1 MARAS
6 PPAARMA
13 AAVVSADA
21 GSRSLTTTW
30 APSWAS
36 AKAPARPRPEP
47 APVTRAIRFAR
58 RMAARIPQPAP
69 GQIRRRPTSRA
80 RARLKRRSA
89 GEPAHWACP
98 PALGMAIARA
108 RLLGKERRLLVAAV
122 RRGSR
127 RAAGALLDAIAV
139 VEGALVEGRLHV
151 RRAHVQ
157 VIEPSDACFRCA
169 TQGIWL
175 VAARGHSG
183 LELVG
188 RGLGAGRAVG
198 IGSGHAAIQDGLTAV
213 GTGLTGTEAGGAVP
227 GILIQPISPQLP
239 EVVRELLAG
248 IVEA

>member
-1 MARAS
+1 
-6 PPAARMA
+6 
-13 AAVVSADA
+13 
-21 GSRSLTTTW
+21 
-30 APSWAS
+30 
-36 AKAPARPRPEP
+36 
-47 APVTRAIRFAR
+47 
-58 RMAARIPQPAP
+58 
-69 GQIRRRPTSRA
+69 
-80 RARLKRRSA
+80 
-89 GEPAHWACP
+89 
-98 PALGMAIARA
+98 MAIARA
-108 RLLGKERRLLVAAV
+108 RLLGEERRLLVAAGP
-122 RRGSR
+122 RGSR

-157 VIEPSDACFRCA
+157 VIEPSDACLRCA

-248 IVEA
+248 IVEALLGHGREGARPGDLESKAGERDEGGGGYGEASSHFRPPWSEYSPWTGTVVPPWMTGRAATE